1 MKKSELIEQLNK
13 IPGDLNV
20 AFRNV
25 EYEGYEEINYV
36 YVEKTHRVRE
46 DGTKICRTMTTD
58 YSSEWES
65 EERLAELYQKETC
78 SIIVVDVVPP
88 FSLVKWRGGDENLFL
103 F

>member
-1 MKKSELIEQLNK
+1 MKKSELIEQLKK

-36 YVEKTHRVRE
+36 YVEKTHPVRE
-46 DGTKICRTMTTD
+46 EEKRRCPATTTD

-65 EERLAELYQKETC
+65 ERMLAKLYQEEIC
-78 SIIVVDVVPP
+78 SIIVVDMRPP
-88 FSLVKWRGGDENLFL
+88 FLKGV
-103 F
+103 